1 MSMGYRRKLPG
12 RMYLPTTA
20 AVTKTAHRK
29 PPGAQT
35 RRDTM
40 SKKTSFIAAAIAV
53 STLSLASL
61 QPASAAVYVR
71 GGAFYGPTATVKHVG
86 YTRVTPWGVK
96 HVGYTRVWRY

>member
-1 MSMGYRRKLPG
+1 
-12 RMYLPTTA
+12 MYFATTA
-20 AVTKTAHRK
+20 AVARRSIAG
-29 PPGAQT
+29 PPDFN

-40 SKKTSFIAAAIAV
+40 SKKTSFIAAAVAV
-53 STLSLASL
+53 ATLSLASV